1 MSNPSTSSGAG
12 SSAGS
17 LDAGLRQLL
26 LRGVAQAL
34 RVLAD
39 RLVPQTDA
47 MRDVYD
53 FVVRAEEA
61 TVSRELSGSMADHA
75 GGLAQMAARS
85 DLHDITRAAAAVT
98 LRAGQA
104 PAVFR

>member
-1 MSNPSTSSGAG
+1 
-12 SSAGS
+12 
-17 LDAGLRQLL
+17 
-26 LRGVAQAL
+26 
-34 RVLAD
+34 
-39 RLVPQTDA
+39 

-53 FVVRAEEA
+53 FVVRAEGMAEEA
-61 TVSRELSGSMADHA
+61 TVGRELSGSMADHA

-85 DLHDITRAAAAVT
+85 DFHDIARAAAAVT